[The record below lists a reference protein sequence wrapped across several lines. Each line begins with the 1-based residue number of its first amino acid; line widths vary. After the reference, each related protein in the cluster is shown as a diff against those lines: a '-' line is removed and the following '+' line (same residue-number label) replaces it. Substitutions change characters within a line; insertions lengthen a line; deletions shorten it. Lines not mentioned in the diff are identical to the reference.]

1 MERRRA
7 QRYGLPMSQAVLVE
21 IQVPDDLERFRL
33 PSALDLRLQSLL
45 DKQDGG
51 TALDSA
57 ERAEAEAWVGLS
69 ETLSLLR
76 LRAEAAA
83 KAP

>member
-1 MERRRA
+1 
-7 QRYGLPMSQAVLVE
+7 MSQAVLVE

-33 PSALDLRLQSLL
+33 PTALDQRLQSLL
-45 DKQDGG
+45 DKQDVGKG
-51 TALDSA
+51 LDSA
-57 ERAEAEAWVGLS
+57 ERAEAEALVGLA

-83 KAP
+83 KSP